1 MNAEE
6 NYIFCLEGKGLTI
19 TQRPLDVVGVFHAH
33 SEVKYLLDVEEGM
46 SMTKPHAVIIGVGD
60 GLSAALARNLAEDYS
75 LTLAA
80 RSADKLGSLADE
92 TAARAVRLD
101 ATDEDAVAAL
111 FDSLPTAPRVVIYN
125 PSARV
130 RGPIAEL
137 AADDVRNAVEVT
149 AIGAFLTGKHAARQ
163 MLSAEP
169 VDGTRGTILFTGASA
184 GVKGFPQSAPF
195 AMGKFAQRGL
205 AESMARELH
214 PQGIHVVWVNIDGA
228 ILNPG
233 RTEPDDKPGS
243 MLRPDAIARTY
254 RHLIEQDRSAWTNEV
269 AVRPWVERF

>member
-1 MNAEE
+1 MA
-6 NYIFCLEGKGLTI
+6 
-19 TQRPLDVVGVFHAH
+19 
-33 SEVKYLLDVEEGM
+33 
-46 SMTKPHAVIIGVGD
+46 KPQAVILGVGD
-60 GLSAALARNLAEDYS
+60 GLSASVARNLAPDHA

-80 RSADKLGSLADE
+80 RSADKIKTLADE
-92 TAARAVRLD
+92 LGATAVQLD
-101 ATDEDAVAAL
+101 ATNEAEVAGL
-111 FDSLPTAPRVVIYN
+111 FDALPSPPRVVIYN

-130 RGPIAEL
+130 RGPVAEL
-137 AADDVRNAVEVT
+137 SADDVRNAVEVT
-149 AIGAFLTGKHAARQ
+149 AIGAFLAGKHAARH
-163 MLSAEP
+163 MLDAHP
-169 VDGTRGTILFTGASA
+169 IDGVRGTILFTGASA

-205 AESMARELH
+205 AQSMARELH
-214 PQGIHVVWVNIDGA
+214 PKGIHVAWINIDGG

-233 RTEPDDKPGS
+233 RVEPEDKPGS

>member
-1 MNAEE
+1 MN
-6 NYIFCLEGKGLTI
+6 
-19 TQRPLDVVGVFHAH
+19 
-33 SEVKYLLDVEEGM
+33 
-46 SMTKPHAVIIGVGD
+46 KPHAVIIGVGD
-60 GLSAALARNLAEDYS
+60 GLSAALARNLAPDHD

-80 RSADKLGSLADE
+80 RSGDKMRALAEE
-92 TAARAVRLD
+92 TNARAVLLD

-111 FDSLPTAPRVVIYN
+111 FDSLPAAPRVVIYN

-137 AADDVRNAVEVT
+137 SADEVRNAVEVT
-149 AIGAFLTGKHAARQ
+149 AIGAFLAGKHAARH
-163 MLSAEP
+163 MLSAEAI
-169 VDGTRGTILFTGASA
+169 DGTRGTILFTGASA

-214 PQGIHVVWVNIDGA
+214 PQGIHVAWINIDGG

-233 RTEPDDKPGS
+233 RTEPDDRPGS
-243 MLRPDAIARTY
+243 MLRPEAIARTY
-254 RHLIEQDRSAWTNEV
+254 RHLIEQDRSAWTNEI